1 MARILV
7 LVPDLRLGGFEKNR
21 VQLCNAFTQQGHDV
35 TLVALGD
42 KGELA
47 ASLSP
52 DVTLLTL
59 GGVRSIAAI
68 RMLSRVIRD
77 QKPDAILAGLWP
89 LTFLAAASHILS
101 GRIGRLVLSEHNQLS
116 MQYREWGLRHRIMLR
131 ITLAFAC
138 RVSSA
143 NGAVSLGVVRD
154 LARLTMLNKAQFHV
168 LYNPLR
174 VLPAPSSAEQDAAE
188 AKWRK
193 PRGGRVLTVGT
204 LKAQKNHKL
213 LIDAISE
220 VEGRKAETIIVG
232 DGPMH
237 AELEQYIDVRGLGDT
252 CQLVGKHENPSAFF
266 QSADLFVL
274 SSNYEGLPN
283 VLVEAMSFG
292 LPIVSTDCPSGPDE
306 ILQGG
311 KFGALVPVGD
321 IQALSRAITQ
331 ALQADHDHEALRQR
345 AQDFSPIL
353 AAKRYLTLLLKRR
366 CRP

>member
-1 MARILV
+1 MAKLLV

-35 TLVALGD
+35 TLVSLSD
-42 KGELA
+42 KVELA
-47 ASLSP
+47 ATLSP

-59 GGVRSIAAI
+59 GGVRSFAAI
-68 RMLSRVIRD
+68 RALSRVIRD
-77 QKPDAILAGLWP
+77 RKPDAVLAGLWP
-89 LTFLAAASHILS
+89 LTFLAAASHMLS

-116 MQYREWGLRHRIMLR
+116 VQYRDWGLRHRMMLR
-131 ITLAFAC
+131 ATLAFAC

-143 NGAVSLGVVRD
+143 NGAVSAGVARD
-154 LARLTMLNKAQFHV
+154 LAHLTKLNEARFHV

-174 VLPAPSSAEQDAAE
+174 VLPAPSSVEKDAAE
-188 AKWRK
+188 ASWRK
-193 PRGGRVLTVGT
+193 PPGCRVVTVGT

-213 LIDAISE
+213 LIDAIAE
-220 VEGRKAETIIVG
+220 VEGRKAEVIIVG
-232 DGPMH
+232 DGPMR
-237 AELEQYIDVRGLGDT
+237 AELEQYIEARGLEDI

-274 SSNYEGLPN
+274 ASNYEGLPN

-311 KFGALVPVGD
+311 TFGTLVPVGD
-321 IQALSRAITQ
+321 TKALSSAITQ
-331 ALQADHDHEALRQR
+331 ALCADHDHDALRHR
-345 AQDFSPIL
+345 AQGFSPVL
-353 AAKRYLTLLLKRR
+353 AAKRYLNLLVE
-366 CRP
+366 